1 MLRGRWQA
9 VPLGEPAGQRRV
21 QVMVGRGVVVLA
33 GLLAVTSVGQAAD
46 TAPTAVVRQF
56 NDALLSVLKDGEK
69 LGYPG
74 RYQRLQAVMQD
85 TFDLDFMA
93 EKVLGKSW
101 SGLNDADR
109 DRWRQVFSEFT
120 VANYAANFD
129 KFTGQQFE
137 IRGEEPSAN
146 ETVLVKTLV
155 KSPGHEDVELTYRLH
170 QAGGRWRIMDVF
182 LKGTVSELALRR
194 SDYSSVLERDG
205 FAGLVDVLRSRIA
218 DLAAG
223 RAKREQ
229 P

>member
-1 MLRGRWQA
+1 
-9 VPLGEPAGQRRV
+9 
-21 QVMVGRGVVVLA
+21 MVGRGVVALA
-33 GLLAVTSVGQAAD
+33 WLLAVAPVCPAAD

-74 RYQRLQAVMQD
+74 RYQRLRAVMQE

-101 SGLNDADR
+101 NGLSDADR
-109 DRWRQVFSEFT
+109 GRWREVFSEFT

-129 KFTGQQFE
+129 KFSGQQFE

-146 ETVLVKTLV
+146 ETVLVKSLV

-170 QAGGRWRIMDVF
+170 QVGGRWRIMDVF

-194 SDYSSVLERDG
+194 SDYGSVLERDG
-205 FAGLVDVLRSRIA
+205 FDKLVDVVRARIA

-223 RAKREQ
+223 RARRDQ

>member
-1 MLRGRWQA
+1 
-9 VPLGEPAGQRRV
+9 
-21 QVMVGRGVVVLA
+21 MVGRGAVVLA
-33 GLLAVTSVGQAAD
+33 AILAGGLAPVARAGD
-46 TAPTAVVRQF
+46 GAPTAVVRQF

-74 RYQRLQAVMQD
+74 RFQRLQPVMRD

-93 EKVLGKSW
+93 EKVLGKHW
-101 SGLNDADR
+101 NDLNEADR
-109 DRWRQVFSEFT
+109 GRWRDVFGEFT

-129 KFTGQQFE
+129 KFTGQQFDIE
-137 IRGEEPSAN
+137 GEEASAN
-146 ETVLVKTLV
+146 DTVLVKSLV
-155 KSPGHEDVELTYRLH
+155 KSPGNEPVELTYRLH

-194 SDYSSVLERDG
+194 SDYASVLERDG
-205 FAGLVDVLRSRIA
+205 FAGLVDVLRGRIA

>member
-1 MLRGRWQA
+1 
-9 VPLGEPAGQRRV
+9 
-21 QVMVGRGVVVLA
+21 MVGRGVVVLA
-33 GLLAVTSVGQAAD
+33 GLLAVASVGRAAD
-46 TAPTAVVRQF
+46 SAPTAVVRQF

-69 LGYPG
+69 LGYSG
-74 RYQRLQAVMQD
+74 RYQRLRAVMQE

-101 SGLNDADR
+101 DDLSDADR
-109 DRWRQVFSEFT
+109 TRWREVFSEFT

-129 KFTGQQFE
+129 RFTGQQFE

-146 ETVLVKTLV
+146 ATVLVKSLV

-170 QAGGRWRIMDVF
+170 QVGSRWRIMDVF
-182 LKGTVSELALRR
+182 LKGTVSEVALRR
-194 SDYSSVLERDG
+194 SDYGSVLERDG
-205 FAGLVDVLRSRIA
+205 FGKLVDVVRARIA

-223 RAKREQ
+223 RARRDQ

>member
-1 MLRGRWQA
+1 
-9 VPLGEPAGQRRV
+9 
-21 QVMVGRGVVVLA
+21 MVGKSAVVLA
-33 GLLAVTSVGQAAD
+33 GLLACTSVGQAAD
-46 TAPTAVVRQF
+46 GAPTAVVRQF
-56 NDALLSVLKDGEK
+56 NDALLSILKDGES
-69 LGYPG
+69 LGYAG
-74 RYQRLQAVMQD
+74 RYKRLRPVMQE
-85 TFDLDFMA
+85 TFDLDLMA
-93 EKVLGKSW
+93 EKVLGKQWDTLSE
-101 SGLNDADR
+101 ADR
-109 DRWRQVFSEFT
+109 GRWRDVFGEFT

-129 KFTGQQFE
+129 TFSGQQFE
-137 IRGEEPSAN
+137 IQGEEPGGN
-146 ETVLVKTLV
+146 DTVLVKSLV

-170 QAGGRWRIMDVF
+170 QVGGHWRIMDVF

>member
-1 MLRGRWQA
+1 
-9 VPLGEPAGQRRV
+9 
-21 QVMVGRGVVVLA
+21 MVGKGAVVLA
-33 GLLAVTSVGQAAD
+33 GLLACTSVGQAAD
-46 TAPTAVVRQF
+46 GAPTAVVRQF
-56 NDALLSVLKDGEK
+56 NDALMSILKDGEA
-69 LGYPG
+69 LGYAG
-74 RYQRLQAVMQD
+74 RFKRLRPVMQE

-93 EKVLGKSW
+93 EKVLGKHWDTLSE
-101 SGLNDADR
+101 ADR
-109 DRWRQVFSEFT
+109 GRWRDVFGEFT

-137 IRGEEPSAN
+137 IQGEEPGGN
-146 ETVLVKTLV
+146 DTVLVKSLV

-170 QAGGRWRIMDVF
+170 QVGGHWRIMDVF

-205 FAGLVDVLRSRIA
+205 FAGLADVLRSRIA